1 VTPISKTAEDRIR
14 SKMRRPD
21 MKILEAILAAS
32 WTSHNIPLTDTAST
46 LGDKRPLITDDERV
60 LAIQSS
66 VRKLINRNP
75 KDIRCLDLGCLEGG
89 ISFAM
94 ARAGMNALGIEARR
108 ANFEKCSLIA
118 EYFDLPNLS
127 FIQEDVKRIARLH
140 LDPFEVIL
148 CCGILYHL
156 DTPFDTIGDLFDLC
170 TDSGLLFLDTHFAPG
185 PDTVDNCKYKDDLGE
200 LTSVEFDGA
209 SYMGRWYTEWQ
220 NEPNDEHHPW
230 AAVSNAKSFW
240 PTHES
245 LIRALYHS
253 GFRQIYELYGVFE
266 IEMEYAAKAE
276 FSRAYFIAMKQ

>member
-1 VTPISKTAEDRIR
+1 MTSFSETAEDRIR
-14 SKMRRPD
+14 SRMRRPD
-21 MKILEAILAAS
+21 RNILDAILASS
-32 WTSHNIPLTDTAST
+32 WTSHNIPLTDTLST

-60 LAIQSS
+60 LAIQGS
-66 VRKLINRNP
+66 VRKLIHRDP

-94 ARAGMNALGIEARR
+94 ARLGVRTLGMEARR
-108 ANFEKCSLIA
+108 TNFEKCSLIA
-118 EYFDLPNLS
+118 DYFELPNLS
-127 FIQEDVKRIARLH
+127 FIQEDVKHISRLR
-140 LDPFEVIL
+140 LEPFEVIL

-156 DTPFDTIGDLFDLC
+156 DTPFDTIEDLSDLC
-170 TDSGLLFLDTHFAPG
+170 TDTGLLFLDTHFAPG
-185 PDTVDNCKYKDDLGE
+185 PGAMDHCRYKNDLGE
-200 LTSVEFDGA
+200 LTCVEFDA
-209 SYMGRWYTEWQ
+209 EPYWGRWYTEWE
-220 NEPNDEHHPW
+220 NEPTDEHHPW

-245 LIRALYHS
+245 LIKALYYS